1 MLFVIVSVLVVT
13 LLDFQLRV
21 GPHTHFR
28 GLTKT
33 RRADGPDDGSDG
45 RYQCILQ
52 PPVFYTVLG
61 GFTYR

>member
-1 MLFVIVSVLVVT
+1 MGIRIGYKIVNGNGKELE
-13 LLDFQLRV
+13 
-21 GPHTHFR
+21 
-28 GLTKT
+28 LTMWEWQGMGFYNK
-33 RRADGPDDGSDG
+33 DWKK